1 MIYLLQYHQITPNGS
16 CSGTFVTP
24 RIFESHI
31 KELCKIGVKTLTRE
45 NYIDILL
52 HPKKENENFVLIT
65 FDDGYEN
72 VYKYA
77 FPVLE
82 KYGLKGAVF
91 PITAYIGR
99 VNLWEVP
106 FLGRHA
112 HLSRSQ
118 IVELHKAGWI
128 IGSHTV
134 THPDLRKLDEQ
145 KLQMELEVSKKSL
158 EDIIGDEIQAL
169 SYPYGLY
176 NTKVKKAVR
185 DAGYNIAF
193 KSAGKLKFPLD
204 FLEVPRRSVYISDFF
219 ISAKLNPAYEKYY
232 ILFERMANYFARLS
246 PFYLTISSKS
256 TM

>member
-1 MIYLLQYHQITPNGS
+1 MIYLLQYHQIAPHGN
-16 CSGTFVTP
+16 CSGSFVTP
-24 RIFESHI
+24 RIFENHI
-31 KELCKIGVKTLTRE
+31 KELSKMEIKTLTRE
-45 NYIDILL
+45 NYMHLLL
-52 HPKKENENFVLIT
+52 HPPNENFVLIT

-77 FPVLE
+77 FPILE
-82 KYGLKGAVF
+82 KYGLKAAVF
-91 PITAYIGR
+91 PITAYIGK

-118 IVELHKAGWI
+118 ILELYKAGWI

-145 KLQMELEVSKKSL
+145 KLKMELEISKKSL

-219 ISAKLNPAYEKYY
+219 IRTKLNPTYERYY
-232 ILFERMANYFARLS
+232 LLFERVANYFARLS
-246 PFYLTISSKS
+246 PAYLTIFSKS
-256 TM
+256 AM